1 MWDNQIK
8 VLFLSDEV
16 PGYAVAQFKKE
27 GKVDPKY
34 FEFIT
39 VYSLIGFE
47 SKFNRNISIA
57 KHGYIKYMTDQ
68 DIRDYYGFDF
78 LP

>member
-1 MWDNQIK
+1 MWDGSIK
-8 VLFLSDEV
+8 VLYLSDDV
-16 PGYAVAQFKKE
+16 PGNAVAQFKKE

-47 SKFNRNISIA
+47 SKFNRNIMIGA
-57 KHGYIKYMTDQ
+57 HGYIKYMDEQ